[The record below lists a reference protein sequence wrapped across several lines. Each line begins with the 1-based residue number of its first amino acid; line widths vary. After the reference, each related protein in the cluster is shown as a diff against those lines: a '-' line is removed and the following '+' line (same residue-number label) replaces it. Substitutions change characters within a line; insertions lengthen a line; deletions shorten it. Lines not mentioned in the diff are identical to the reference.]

1 MKIDKA
7 LEKITKEIENIYDNP
22 DIYCGLFQIDKK
34 VAEVEIEHFGVMK
47 DRAVLGDPSARSYVI
62 HQYSK
67 MIMEALKYHSDEIDN
82 IIDFQDM
89 IKNPHK
95 VIFEALLY
103 IFDLSQL
110 IDKYRLDTVVSGEQL
125 IEIAVAEKDSLDMTY
140 KILTNRVKLLASMV
154 YAREDGQDV
163 IDTIQHHNINEIGIL
178 NKDYIYIVYK
188 GRKLHLDF
196 LSFEDRERIINIQ
209 KKTTRN
215 AKVQYDQQNPTVVAS
230 KYNASR
236 ITVAGYAA
244 TATEED
250 LIYNE
255 RIFNIKKISLEEMR
269 DTYKTINHLIFKL
282 LDINQ
287 RGRGSYLVSGSDMG
301 VGKSTFLTAT
311 IEKVPDYWG
320 IGILDTQ
327 DELQVRKKYPHK
339 NVITLIENPKRSIG
353 QEFQVMLKMAR
364 DVIFVG
370 EITKP
375 EEISELLN
383 ASLRLNSGVGGTIHL
398 ISPFEAVANCRNLLM
413 GTDLYDQS
421 DKAEEDIARGIDLV
435 LHLAK
440 LPDGRIVL
448 DRIVEICYVQ
458 KDVPVELNLS
468 GRTDEKL
475 SNTLNLVQLALAKYL
490 YPKCYQYNEIL
501 HYDRD
506 GDCWIP
512 VNLPSQQYFDKIQQ
526 YVSKEEIED
535 IKEYFLK
542 EQRQVGGGL

>member
-1 MKIDKA
+1 
-7 LEKITKEIENIYDNP
+7 
-22 DIYCGLFQIDKK
+22 
-34 VAEVEIEHFGVMK
+34 
-47 DRAVLGDPSARSYVI
+47 
-62 HQYSK
+62 
-67 MIMEALKYHSDEIDN
+67 
-82 IIDFQDM
+82 
-89 IKNPHK
+89 
-95 VIFEALLY
+95 
-103 IFDLSQL
+103 
-110 IDKYRLDTVVSGEQL
+110 
-125 IEIAVAEKDSLDMTY
+125 
-140 KILTNRVKLLASMV
+140 MV
-154 YAREDGQDV
+154 YAREDGQDI
-163 IDTIQHHNINEIGIL
+163 IDTLQHHNINEIGIL

-188 GRKLHLDF
+188 GRKLQLSF
-196 LSFEDRERIINIQ
+196 LSFGNRERIINIQ

-215 AKVQYDQQNPTVVAS
+215 AKLQYDQQNPTVVAS

-236 ITVAGYAA
+236 ITVAGYDA
-244 TATEED
+244 TATDED

-255 RIFNIKKISLEEMR
+255 RIFNIKQISLEDMR
-269 DTYKTINHLIFKL
+269 DTYNTINQLIFNL

-327 DELQVRKKYPHK
+327 DELQVMKKYPHK
-339 NVITLIENPKRSIG
+339 NVITLIENSKRSIA

-413 GTDLYDQS
+413 GTDMYDQS
-421 DKAEEDIARGIDLV
+421 DKAEEDIARGIDFV

-440 LPDGRIVL
+440 LPNGRIVL
-448 DRIVEICYVQ
+448 DRIVEICYTQ
-458 KDVPVELNLS
+458 KDLSVESDLT
-468 GRTDEKL
+468 GTIEEKL
-475 SNTLNLVQLALAKYL
+475 SNTLNLLQFALLKYL

-501 HYDRD
+501 RYDR
-506 GDCWIP
+506 GKDCWIP
-512 VNLPSQQYFDKIQQ
+512 VNLPSQQYFNKIQQ
-526 YVSKEEIED
+526 YVSDEEIEGF
-535 IKEYFLK
+535 KAYFLQ
-542 EQRQVGGGL
+542 EQRKAGDIR